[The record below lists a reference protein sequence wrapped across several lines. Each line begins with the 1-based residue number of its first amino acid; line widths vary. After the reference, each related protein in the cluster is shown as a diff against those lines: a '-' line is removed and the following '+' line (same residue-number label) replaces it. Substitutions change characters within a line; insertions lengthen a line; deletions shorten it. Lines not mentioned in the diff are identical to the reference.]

1 VHGMDSRVARRNAA
15 SCRREAW
22 VMGRATRSHQLRSV
36 VARVTME
43 GSQGTRRLRRAM
55 FRRMQGTPCTQG
67 NLGR

>member
-1 VHGMDSRVARRNAA
+1 VA
-15 SCRREAW
+15 SCMAW
-22 VMGRATRSHQLRSV
+22 IHASGRATRSHQLRSV